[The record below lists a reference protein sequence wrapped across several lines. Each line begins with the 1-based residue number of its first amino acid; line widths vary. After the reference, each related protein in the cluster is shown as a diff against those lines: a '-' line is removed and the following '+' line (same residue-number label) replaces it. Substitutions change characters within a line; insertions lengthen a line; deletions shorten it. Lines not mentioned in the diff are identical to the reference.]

1 MKIQIKQSEL
11 TRSNPVAR
19 AMSEGGGQFRPRVVR
34 DRTKYNRKT
43 KHRKGDLG

>member
-11 TRSNPVAR
+11 NHTNPVAH
-19 AMSEGGGQFRPRVVR
+19 AMTQGGAQFRPRVVR

-43 KHRKGDLG
+43 KHRNK

>member
-11 TRSNPVAR
+11 TKCNPVAR
-19 AMSEGGGQFRPRVVR
+19 AMSEGGNQFRMRVVR

-43 KHRKGDLG
+43 KHRKGDM